1 MADMNIFSKIMDE
14 TSQCKDEVY
23 QHLYSN
29 NNLEYKSSLRGFNS
43 ELFSLFK
50 SQYDDLKVP
59 QSIQSIF
66 KGDIVN
72 ETENQSALHHVYRDL
87 YASSSNNYATQD
99 LIESCRLNIEKSIRL
114 KQDLIKKGI
123 KNIVTIGIGGSFE
136 GPKLL
141 LETLTSENDRN
152 FKHIFLTGPDAVEF
166 NETVVPLNQEDTF
179 FIVSSKSFS
188 TDETLQSMAL
198 SKVWLEKKCK
208 FEDHFIA
215 ITSQPDK
222 AQNFGFKENIIEFP
236 NEIGGRYSIW
246 SPISLPAILELGEKF
261 KEFLIGGH
269 EADNL
274 LLNDNDYN
282 DFINLLSFSDIW
294 FNNFDNKHTRVLIL
308 YSWKMRFF
316 SDYAQQL
323 EMESIGKKANPNS
336 IFKNTGQVIFGGFG
350 STAQHSY
357 FQLLHQGTA
366 SACADIFTIEDNKD
380 SNELLYAQSQA
391 QFKLLA
397 NGPHK
402 NLKSFEQVNGNIPT
416 NLFTLRKLNPK
427 SLGFL
432 IATWEHR
439 TYVTAKMLQINPFDQ
454 YGVSAGK
461 IFAKKYLDEH
471 GG

>member
-1 MADMNIFSKIMDE
+1 M
-14 TSQCKDEVY
+14 
-23 QHLYSN
+23 
-29 NNLEYKSSLRGFNS
+29 
-43 ELFSLFK
+43 
-50 SQYDDLKVP
+50 
-59 QSIQSIF
+59 
-66 KGDIVN
+66 
-72 ETENQSALHHVYRDL
+72 
-87 YASSSNNYATQD
+87 
-99 LIESCRLNIEKSIRL
+99 
-114 KQDLIKKGI
+114 
-123 KNIVTIGIGGSFE
+123 
-136 GPKLL
+136 
-141 LETLTSENDRN
+141 
-152 FKHIFLTGPDAVEF
+152 
-166 NETVVPLNQEDTF
+166 PLNQEDTF

-236 NEIGGRYSIW
+236 NEIGGRYSMW

-471 GG
+471 DG